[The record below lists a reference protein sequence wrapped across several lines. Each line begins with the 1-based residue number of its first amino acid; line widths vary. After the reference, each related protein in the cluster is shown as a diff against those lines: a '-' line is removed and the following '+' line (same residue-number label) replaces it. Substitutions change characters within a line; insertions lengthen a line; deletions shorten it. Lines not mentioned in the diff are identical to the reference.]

1 MYAPYQIPK
10 PRNWQDLERLCIAIW
25 KAEWKTTSLKTYG
38 RSGQHQDGVDVFGRY
53 MDGLEIGA
61 IQCKCKEE
69 EKPITEAVIKAE
81 VEKAKKFKPEI
92 KHYVIATT
100 FDSDVALDSVTAELS
115 LTNMGK
121 GSFSIDL
128 FGWQDIEN
136 LLEQRTDVRDWYLN
150 LTKRREQ
157 VCEVKVEVP
166 EDMVLQPVYK
176 QIHYLPQEAKKNA
189 QRQYT
194 AMDLFGPNSLM
205 AVAHS
210 IQETQKKL
218 MPVEA
223 RLISKEI
230 YHTRCLVRLS
240 IENKSEVTMKD
251 VRVRVRSGANVKF
264 YLEKEKESMGL
275 NLCNLQVANR
285 MSIDEDGVSYY
296 NMADYHPGD
305 ARYLHE
311 YYVEPP
317 QGAEEVELY
326 VHVTAQD
333 FVDDKVFRLKVES
346 KYHKENCYV
355 DARVGEP
362 DEIEPY
368 VEYITQ

>member
-38 RSGQHQDGVDVFGRY
+38 RPGQHQDGVDVFGRY

-69 EKPITEAVIKAE
+69 EKPITETVIKAE

-136 LLEQRTDVRDWYLN
+136 LLEQHTDVRDWYLN

-157 VCEVKVEVP
+157 EVEVRVEEP
-166 EDMVLQPVYK
+166 GDMVLRPVLK
-176 QIHYLPQEAKKNA
+176 QMHYLPQSLKEKA
-189 QRQYT
+189 QRPYT
-194 AMDLFGPNSLM
+194 TMDVFGPNSLL
-205 AVAHS
+205 AVVQS
-210 IQETQKKL
+210 MQEAQKKF
-218 MPVEA
+218 MPNEVKFV
-223 RLISKEI
+223 SKKI
-230 YHTRCLVRLS
+230 YHARCLIRLVVG
-240 IENKSEVTMKD
+240 NKSEVTMKD
-251 VRVRVRSGANVKF
+251 VRVKVRSTSDVKF
-264 YLEKEKESMGL
+264 YLENAKDTMGMML
-275 NLCNLQVANR
+275 ANLQLASR
-285 MSIDEDGVSYY
+285 MSVDEYGVSYY
-296 NMADYHPGD
+296 NMANYHPGD
-305 ARYLHE
+305 ARELHE
-311 YYVEPP
+311 FYVEPP
-317 QGAEEVELY
+317 QGAEDVELK

-333 FVDDKVFRLKVES
+333 FVDDKVFKLKVEPR
-346 KYHKENCYV
+346 YHKEFCYI
-355 DARVGEP
+355 DAKVGEP